1 MSESPECL
9 SESQRRGFVPRDAAD
24 ARPAPLPVSAL
35 PKLRLFC
42 LIAFSLG
49 LVLTGR
55 TVLSQEP
62 SSTDFAPVLGWRGT
76 YLIGAWAEATFN
88 FEAPTAGDYEVR
100 VTAPDPDGHR
110 VTFSSRVK
118 LSPGR
123 HILRGMFK
131 VGQTDPEIELAV
143 TAAEAGKSVLS
154 WRSSGQSGRPV
165 PLPLNPAVR
174 LIITVGNPPGFDG
187 DKSKTSGPA
196 SADNASGYRTV
207 DVDVAELPV
216 DARAYDS
223 VTLLVIAGPSVL
235 SPAQADALRH
245 WIASG
250 GRVVISLPADLNRA
264 REILEPFSSW
274 IPVTLAAAPVTV
286 SEFGKLESYARKNV
300 RIPFAGRMPIPS
312 VKISQGEVLAGS
324 RDEALLVRS
333 PYGLGSVTVLSLDV
347 TQPPLS
353 KWTELPALGRRLAET
368 SDQLIVGR
376 PSRSLQLSST
386 GITDLATQLHAS
398 QDDFAHVNRASP
410 WFVMGLL
417 VLLLLAIGPLDYVIV
432 HRLLQRPR
440 ATWLTFPILVGLAV
454 VLPAKLASTWN
465 GTSFRANQLNILNL
479 DVDSSTCHQRLWTN
493 IYSPVTERR
502 SVSVRSAIAPAS
514 AEIQTGWSGVAETA
528 FGGML
533 RPASVQVG
541 MADYRLADDAVIDG
555 LPLMEWSSK
564 PLLTEIHSS
573 MDGLVES
580 HLQSNG
586 VGQLSGT
593 VTHRLPGPIEDWF
606 LAYGNRVYL
615 HKKKRDDIQTLPLAS
630 RQILRVDQPNV
641 FPRELRA
648 YLTGKVITGR
658 TGSQATDVASQFA
671 AYDPGSRNPADVLRI
686 LTFHN
691 EVGGTTYTELTNRL
705 LENEDLSHLLKLGR
719 AVLFGR
725 LNSPVASIK
734 LHGHEIGPDRETTF
748 IRIVLPVTKV
758 GTNIKRVLE
767 RLDK

>member
-1 MSESPECL
+1 
-9 SESQRRGFVPRDAAD
+9 
-24 ARPAPLPVSAL
+24 VSAL
-35 PKLRLFC
+35 QKVRVFC
-42 LIAFSLG
+42 LVTFSLW
-49 LVLTGR
+49 LILAGR
-55 TVLSQEP
+55 TVFSQEP
-62 SSTDFAPVLGWRGT
+62 SSTEVTPVLGWRGS
-76 YLIGAWAEATFN
+76 YLIGTWAEAVFN
-88 FEAPTAGDYEVR
+88 FDAPTAGNYEVR

-110 VTFSSRVK
+110 VTFTSPVK
-118 LSPGR
+118 LGPGR
-123 HILRGMFK
+123 HSLRGMFK

-143 TAAEAGKSVLS
+143 TAVDTGDTVLS
-154 WRSSGQSGRPV
+154 WRSSAQLIRPV
-165 PLPLNPAVR
+165 PSPLNPAVR
-174 LIITVGNPPGFDG
+174 LIVTVGKPPGFEG
-187 DKSKTSGPA
+187 DDFKSAAFAPA
-196 SADNASGYRTV
+196 AYASGYRTV
-207 DVDVAELPV
+207 DVAVAELPV

-223 VTLLVIAGPSVL
+223 VALLVIAGQSVL
-235 SPAQADALRH
+235 SPEQADALRD

-250 GRVVISLPADLNRA
+250 GRVVISLPADLNQA
-264 REILEPFSSW
+264 REVLAPLGNW
-274 IPVTLAAAPVTV
+274 IPVTLGTAPVTV
-286 SEFGKLESYARKNV
+286 SEFGKLESFARRNV

-324 RDEALLVRS
+324 RDEALLVRA
-333 PYGLGSVTVLSLDV
+333 PHGLGSVTVLALDV
-347 TQPPLS
+347 TRPPLS

-368 SDQLIVGR
+368 SDQLMVDR

-386 GITDLATQLHAS
+386 GVSDLATQLHAG

-417 VLLLLAIGPLDYVIV
+417 VLFLLAIGPLDYVIV
-432 HRLLQRPR
+432 HRLLKHPR

-454 VLPAKLASTWN
+454 VLPAKLAETWN
-465 GTSFRANQLNILNL
+465 GTSFRVNQLNLLNL

-502 SVSVRSAIAPAS
+502 SVSVRPAIAPES
-514 AEIQTGWSGVAETA
+514 AETRTGWSGVAETA

-533 RPASVQVG
+533 RPAGVQVG
-541 MADYRLADDAVIDG
+541 MADYRVDGSTLIDG
-555 LPLMEWSSK
+555 LPLMQWSSK
-564 PLLTEIHSS
+564 PLLTEVHSS
-573 MDGLVES
+573 MEGLVES

-593 VTHRLPGPIEDWF
+593 LTHRLPGPIEDWF
-606 LAYGNRVYL
+606 LAFGNRVYL

-630 RQILRVDQPNV
+630 RHILRIDQPNV

-648 YLTGKVITGR
+648 YLTGKVVTGKA
-658 TGSQATDVASQFA
+658 GSQATDVASQFA
-671 AYDPGSRNPADVLRI
+671 AYDPVSRDPASVLRI
-686 LTFHN
+686 LTFHH

-705 LENEDLSHLLKLGR
+705 LEKEDLSHLLKLGR

-734 LHGHEIGPDRETTF
+734 LDGQEIAPDRETTF

-767 RLDK
+767 RLDQ